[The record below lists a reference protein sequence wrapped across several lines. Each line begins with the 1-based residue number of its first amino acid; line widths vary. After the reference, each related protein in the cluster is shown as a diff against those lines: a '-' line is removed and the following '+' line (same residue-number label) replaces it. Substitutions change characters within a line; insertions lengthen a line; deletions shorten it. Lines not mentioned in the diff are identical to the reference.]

1 MRWEINRELAFLHC
15 QASELLHFQM
25 CVPSPPPPL
34 PPPLPPQPT
43 KSSEAAMK
51 LSSKI
56 SPFIQKLQQAP
67 AGYWF
72 EPEERSDPIDVLAPR
87 LGSYFCYGTLVDPAL
102 LSEILGLPENPT
114 LRPANIVGY
123 SLKLWGQYPA
133 LINGPPGAVVEG
145 MVYEVEHEEHAQRL
159 AEYET
164 QAYRP
169 APCLIRFVD
178 GKEPEEVTGTT
189 FKYVG
194 NPMDLSE
201 GAFDLGVW
209 LKRMGRAGT
218 GAKAS

>member
-1 MRWEINRELAFLHC
+1 
-15 QASELLHFQM
+15 
-25 CVPSPPPPL
+25 
-34 PPPLPPQPT
+34 
-43 KSSEAAMK
+43 
-51 LSSKI
+51 
-56 SPFIQKLQQAP
+56 
-67 AGYWF
+67 
-72 EPEERSDPIDVLAPR
+72 
-87 LGSYFCYGTLVDPAL
+87 
-102 LSEILGLPENPT
+102 
-114 LRPANIVGY
+114 
-123 SLKLWGQYPA
+123 
-133 LINGPPGAVVEG
+133 

-164 QAYRP
+164 QAYWP
-169 APCLIRFVD
+169 APCLIRFTD